1 MSTKKLDYQFIFVK
15 FPIIFP
21 LIYICTLYL
30 FPSFE
35 TELIILTILFLAEPH
50 FGATWPFFLNRI
62 NKEYI
67 KENKFFFIKIP
78 IVITILCVLGFFLA
92 KSFFLL
98 IFFAS
103 NIYHVTRQ
111 SLGVS
116 KLYSSN
122 FDQLK
127 NIELNLYIWNTIFF
141 LIGFFRFYYPVITP
155 AYVNILNITIASFL
169 MMNFIYYFFKFKLTD
184 NFFTLITGV
193 IIFYPICFVANPV
206 HAILMGVTMHY
217 SQYLILTY
225 GVTKNRELKVN
236 PISKNYYFIFVIIFY
251 SILMTIFSSAG
262 KANSELLKNLII
274 IPITAQMLHFYL
286 DSRLWKFSENH
297 NRKAV
302 LGFLHLKKQ

>member
-1 MSTKKLDYQFIFVK
+1 
-15 FPIIFP
+15 
-21 LIYICTLYL
+21 
-30 FPSFE
+30 
-35 TELIILTILFLAEPH
+35 
-50 FGATWPFFLNRI
+50 
-62 NKEYI
+62 
-67 KENKFFFIKIP
+67 
-78 IVITILCVLGFFLA
+78 
-92 KSFFLL
+92 
-98 IFFAS
+98 
-103 NIYHVTRQ
+103 
-111 SLGVS
+111 
-116 KLYSSN
+116 
-122 FDQLK
+122 
-127 NIELNLYIWNTIFF
+127 
-141 LIGFFRFYYPVITP
+141 
-155 AYVNILNITIASFL
+155 
-169 MMNFIYYFFKFKLTD
+169 MMNFIYYFLKFKLTD